1 MASISVMLLQAA
13 AAVWSPPAQAA
24 WQDDQPPIKVVLHAG
39 PVSIRGIAPLEVDLV
54 ATGNGF
60 SISPFLQ
67 TTRGIVFEVTTT
79 DGKQVDAAEPMIGSP
94 PPPPLQSSQLVAVT
108 PASSD
113 RVITKERAR
122 TIFPQPGSYRV
133 KAHLFLFNFPSQP
146 VRRVEL
152 VSNAID
158 VTVTP

>member
-1 MASISVMLLQAA
+1 MAAISVMLLQA

-24 WQDDQPPIKVVLHAG
+24 WQDDQPPINVVLHAG
-39 PVSIRGIAPLEVDLV
+39 PISMRGIASLEVDIV

-67 TTRGIVFEVTTT
+67 TTRGIAFEVTRT

-108 PASSD
+108 PTSSD

>member
-24 WQDDQPPIKVVLHAG
+24 WLDDQPPIKVVLHAG
-39 PVSIRGIAPLEVDLV
+39 PISMRGIAPLEVDLV

-67 TTRGIVFEVTTT
+67 TTRGIAFEVTKT
-79 DGKQVDAAEPMIGSP
+79 DGEQVDAAEPMIGSP

-108 PASSD
+108 PTSSD
-113 RVITKERAR
+113 RVMTKERAR

-133 KAHLFLFNFPSQP
+133 KAHLFCSIS
-146 VRRVEL
+146 RR
-152 VSNAID
+152 SRSGA
-158 VTVTP
+158 